1 MTTSSGWDP
10 DPTIPPLSEPQHETT
25 PIADEIVTDGE
36 TSTSDDASAKQRAQD
51 AADTAK
57 QQGAEVA
64 STAADEVKQ
73 VAGEAKAK
81 ATDLLADVRTQVDE
95 QSRTQLKGLASKLG
109 ELGDELDGLISGD
122 GQTDGAVTDL
132 ARQLSARTRALSNH
146 LADREPSDLVADV
159 RTFAR
164 RRPGTFILGAAAAGL
179 VAGRLTRG
187 VKKANDQDAGTSAP
201 AATPSA
207 STKSTDTTSTDTF
220 PADTATYAT
229 DTSLTSVDVPDGQNT
244 GGPQ

>member
-10 DPTIPPLSEPQHETT
+10 DPTITPIAEPQHETT
-25 PIADEIVTDGE
+25 PIADELSATTGDAGASE
-36 TSTSDDASAKQRAQD
+36 DASAKQRAQD

-57 QQGAEVA
+57 QQSSEVA
-64 STAADEVKQ
+64 STAADEAKQ

-81 ATDLLADVRTQVDE
+81 ATDLLSDVRTQVDE

-132 ARQLSARTRALSNH
+132 ARQLSDRTRALSTH
-146 LADREPSDLVADV
+146 LADREPSDLIADV

-164 RRPGTFILGAAAAGL
+164 RRPGAFIFGAAAAGL

-201 AATPSA
+201 VATPTA
-207 STKSTDTTSTDTF
+207 STTSTGTF

-229 DTSLTSVDVPDGQNT
+229 DTSLTSVDVPDGLNT
-244 GGPQ
+244 GGRQ

>member
-10 DPTIPPLSEPQHETT
+10 DPTILPVTEPQHETT
-25 PIADEIVTDGE
+25 PIADEIATASE
-36 TSTSDDASAKQRAQD
+36 TSTSDDTPAKQRVQD

-57 QQGAEVA
+57 QQGSEVA
-64 STAADEVKQ
+64 STAVDEVKQ

-81 ATDLLADVRTQVDE
+81 ATDLLSDVRTQVDE

-122 GQTDGAVTDL
+122 GRTDGAVTDL
-132 ARQLSARTRALSNH
+132 ARQLSDRTRALSNH

-187 VKKANDQDAGTSAP
+187 VKKANDQDTGTSAP
-201 AATPSA
+201 AATPTA
-207 STKSTDTTSTDTF
+207 GTTSTGTF

-229 DTSLTSVDVPDGQNT
+229 DTSLTSADVPDGQNT
-244 GGPQ
+244 GGRQ